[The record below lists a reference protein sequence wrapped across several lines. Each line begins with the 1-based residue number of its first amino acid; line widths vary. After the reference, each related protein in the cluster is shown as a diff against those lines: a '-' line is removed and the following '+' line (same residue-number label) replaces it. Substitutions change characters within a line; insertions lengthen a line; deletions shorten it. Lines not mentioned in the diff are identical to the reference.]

1 MAAQSYRLFNVVLA
15 RKQVLSPS
23 MLCCVFSGE
32 DVRQMKLEAPDQR
45 IKLLLPAPSGKQVE
59 SVDNGLTWWENI
71 GRLAVEDRP
80 IMRTY
85 TLRHLNAEAEV
96 PEMTVEFV
104 MHGTEG
110 PASAWAL
117 NAQPGDQ
124 MQIAAPNREYA
135 RDSGGYEWNPHPL
148 VKQGLVVADETALP
162 AAKAILEQLACWPY
176 PPQLQVF
183 LEVPERGDCIDLS
196 HYDFAEIH
204 WLPRDV
210 RGDRH
215 GEALLSAVRAHVRL
229 PVSALSQ
236 NDLREEAEGQLVW
249 DRADHEDVRFHG
261 WVAAESSA
269 VKPLRRYLIGERGL
283 AQDCIS
289 FMAYW
294 SRGPRRRG

>member
-32 DVRQMKLEAPDQR
+32 EVRQMKMDAPDQR
-45 IKLLLPAPSGKQVE
+45 IKLLLPAPSGRHFE
-59 SVDNGLTWWENI
+59 PVDNGLTWWENM
-71 GRLAVEDRP
+71 GKLPVEDRP

-85 TLRHLNAEAEV
+85 TIRHVNADADV
-96 PEMTVEFV
+96 PEMEVEFV

-110 PASAWAL
+110 PASAWAQD
-117 NAQPGDQ
+117 AQPGDA
-124 MQIAAPNREYA
+124 MQIAAPNREYGQ
-135 RDSGGYEWNPHPL
+135 DSGGYEWNPHAQ

-162 AAKAILEQLACWPY
+162 AAKAILEQLAAWQN

-183 LEVPERGDCIDLS
+183 LEVPERGDCVDLS
-196 HYDFAEIH
+196 QYTFAEIH
-204 WLPRDV
+204 WLPREAS
-210 RGDRH
+210 GASY
-215 GEALLSAVRAHVRL
+215 GEALLAAVREHVRL
-229 PVSALSQ
+229 PDSALARE
-236 NDLREEAEGQLVW
+236 DLREEAEGQLVW
-249 DRADHEDVRFHG
+249 DRADHDDVRFHG

-269 VKPLRRYLIGERGL
+269 VKHLRRYLIGERGL

-294 SRGPRRRG
+294 SRGPRRKG